1 MINPEYKRE
10 RNCCFCIPLW
20 LGIIFIFSYSDERHS
35 INCSD
40 SILVIPIIN
49 VTNIVN
55 SVVIIMAWQYASGL
69 QCGRSGRK
77 RSPG

>member
-1 MINPEYKRE
+1 MKLLAQDYFA
-10 RNCCFCIPLW
+10 NCIE
-20 LGIIFIFSYSDERHS
+20 GYSDEGHS
-35 INCSD
+35 INYSD